1 MAKKSS
7 IEKNDRRKLL
17 TQRFAAKRKA
27 LKAVIQN
34 PNASDEEKMAAQFG
48 LQRLPRN
55 SSKTRIRNRCQ
66 MTGRSRGFESAF
78 GLSRIAMREMA
89 LNGFLPGVR
98 KASW

>member
-7 IEKNDRRKLL
+7 IEKNERRKKL
-17 TQRFAAKRKA
+17 TQRYAAKRKA
-27 LKAVIQN
+27 LKAVIQS
-34 PNASDEEKMAAQFG
+34 PKSSDDEKTAAQFA

-66 MTGRSRGFESAF
+66 MTGRSRGYEGAF
-78 GLSRIAMREMA
+78 GLSRIALREMA
-89 LNGFLPGVR
+89 NNGFLPGVR

>member
-7 IEKNDRRKLL
+7 IEKNDRRKQL
-17 TQRFAAKRKA
+17 TQRYAAKRKA
-27 LKAVIQN
+27 LKAVILN
-34 PNASDEEKMAAQFG
+34 VHASDEEKMAAQFA